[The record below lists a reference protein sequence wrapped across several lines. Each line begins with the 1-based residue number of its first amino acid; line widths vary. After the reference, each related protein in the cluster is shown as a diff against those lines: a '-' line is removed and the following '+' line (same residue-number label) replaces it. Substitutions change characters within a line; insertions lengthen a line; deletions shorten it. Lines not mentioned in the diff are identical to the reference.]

1 MNLPDTS
8 VRMQG
13 EAVGGLGAGAAGG
26 GSSVVR
32 EAVAG
37 ASGHGLA
44 RCAEEPEGIH
54 GAPVSPA
61 GSGTSL
67 TRSWEACI
75 QITWRSRAPG

>member
-1 MNLPDTS
+1 M
-8 VRMQG
+8 
-13 EAVGGLGAGAAGG
+13 
-26 GSSVVR
+26 VR

-67 TRSWEACI
+67 TRSWEACV